1 MRDLIIRVALPIL
14 ITLSDVILGLCSWRL
29 IQWYAGI
36 AELKLATSSY
46 LGSNLFKVGLVGLF
60 LSYMY

>member
-1 MRDLIIRVALPIL
+1 VMRDLIIRVALPIL

-36 AELKLATSSY
+36 
-46 LGSNLFKVGLVGLF
+46 
-60 LSYMY
+60 